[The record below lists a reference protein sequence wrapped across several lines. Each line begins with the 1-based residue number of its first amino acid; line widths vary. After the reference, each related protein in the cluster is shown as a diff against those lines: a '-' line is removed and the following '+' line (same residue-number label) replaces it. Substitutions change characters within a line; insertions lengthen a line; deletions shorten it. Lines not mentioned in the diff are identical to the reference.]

1 MLMLPEERAM
11 SSPSGILVV
20 FLCLALLGSCHAMAL
35 TTNMASKVWSQLEE
49 VSQPTDRHLPSD
61 LPLWT
66 AWATGAN
73 MAVTA
78 SPVDLWTSPSVSAEE
93 RGAHGDDSQQGAVP
107 RPSSEFTSMQRAV
120 GQGTFHFSE
129 PDDPDPSLTHRLVN
143 SESTWADEEHMP
155 DLHFRHAQEDSAPTD
170 ASSLAAQ
177 TPLSSAPAQEWSAID
192 TASAATVAPPLGSS
206 GTPDLGTSIPALTLH
221 PDTRPTGSRVTDT
234 GLDTDDAVDSQ
245 GEGTEV
251 TTSVL
256 HEEDSAV
263 RPTEELAFITDSF
276 AGVAPDDAW
285 SDTDP
290 LSESSS
296 LPDCNAVTTG
306 VCNTSETSWAPPPP
320 PPPPPPPGGDKS
332 VKSNGDLDDLS
343 SAPFPPVTVPLPL
356 LVPLLADWNAAV
368 ATWGLAWEAHVYG
381 LGCMFAL
388 VAAISA
394 LCLLCLPLRRPAGC
408 GLFAA
413 AHLLQLLTG
422 AGRAFLLFYDP
433 YGQRERLPGAGVL
446 LLHEAPFPC
455 LTAAFG
461 AALLLLSARSRTR
474 LLPRALLQRSSCAL
488 AALLL
493 THAALALGFAGLEA
507 LLPGVPCLAL
517 VPPGAFVALALLLA
531 TAYLLFYCHARADA
545 KHIYRLSEASPER
558 SATDGNAAN
567 ANAAAA
573 AAANTPRHASQ
584 CPFSEAGVWE
594 RAAGT
599 GVFAALFLLAC
610 SGLRLYAMLLAAG
623 VAGGGQAGLPPWPWW
638 GLQFSLRGC
647 EAGVC
652 LTLALIITHP
662 LLYCGQRAAGMSKP
676 PRWPGF
682 AWRSGG
688 GGSGGSGKPSLLPGG
703 YGWSLRPGE
712 KLCEGLTRKESESV
726 PLYTLADQ
734 RFSETDGLDLHYPS
748 TPTDL
753 TAKRLAHSK
762 LAKAVSMGS
771 SFASLDGGLYSDS
784 TVDLRPPSP
793 IDLRRS
799 IDEALFSES
808 LFSRSIFCSSRLS
821 LSTRGPPDG
830 QPCRGPSAAAAEPGL
845 YRTSSCGDVDQP
857 AAGADASRPSHRG
870 VHTQRGAW
878 RGSSSA
884 SLCGGHFGGHGAAAA
899 HGAVPLTVCCAHIVP
914 GQEVQR
920 APPRHPSQRRYPTLG
935 STSSRE
941 SLCDTQLDREQVD
954 ELAVQAEFINVCR
967 QIDALSVSSDTI
979 DL

>member
-11 SSPSGILVV
+11 SSPSGVLAV
-20 FLCLALLGSCHAMAL
+20 FLCLALFDSCRSMAL
-35 TTNMASKVWSQLEE
+35 TTNMASKVWPQLEE
-49 VSQPTDRHLPSD
+49 VSEPTDRHLPSD

-78 SPVDLWTSPSVSAEE
+78 SPLDLWTSLSVNAEE
-93 RGAHGDDSQQGAVP
+93 RATHSEDSQQGAVP
-107 RPSSEFTSMQRAV
+107 RPSSEFKSMQRTLEE
-120 GQGTFHFSE
+120 GTFHFSE
-129 PDDPDPSLTHRLVN
+129 PDDPSLTDQLVN
-143 SESTWADEEHMP
+143 SQSNWADEDHMS
-155 DLHFRHAQEDSAPTD
+155 DLHFRHTQGDLPATD
-170 ASSLAAQ
+170 TSSLVAQ
-177 TPLSSAPAQEWSAID
+177 TPLSSAPPQEWGAID
-192 TASAATVAPPLGSS
+192 TDSAATMAPPLGSS
-206 GTPDLGTSIPALTLH
+206 VTPDLSMSIPALTLH
-221 PDTRPTGSRVTDT
+221 SDIHRLPGSDVTDT
-234 GLDTDDAVDSQ
+234 GLDTDDAMDSQ

-251 TTSVL
+251 MTSVL
-256 HEEDSAV
+256 HEEDFAV
-263 RPTEELAFITDSF
+263 RPTEEMAFITDSF
-276 AGVAPDDAW
+276 AGISPDDAW
-285 SDTDP
+285 SDTDS

-296 LPDCNAVTTG
+296 LPDCNAITTG

-320 PPPPPPPGGDKS
+320 PPPPPPAGDH
-332 VKSNGDLDDLS
+332 VKSNGNLDDLS
-343 SAPFPPVTVPLPL
+343 SAPFPPVTASLPL
-356 LVPLLADWNAAV
+356 LVPLLVDWNAAM

-388 VAAISA
+388 VATISA

-408 GLFAA
+408 GLFAT
-413 AHLLQLLTG
+413 AHLLQMLTG

-433 YGQRERLPGAGVL
+433 YGQRERLPGAAAL
-446 LLHEAPFPC
+446 LLHETPFPC

-461 AALLLLSARSRTR
+461 AVLLLLSARSRTQ
-474 LLPRALLQRSSCAL
+474 LLPRALLQRSSCTL

-493 THAALALGFAGLEA
+493 THVALALGFVGLEV
-507 LLPGVPCLAL
+507 LLPGLPCLAL

-531 TAYLLFYCHARADA
+531 TGYLLFYCYARADA

-558 SATDGNAAN
+558 SAAD
-567 ANAAAA
+567 AAATA
-573 AAANTPRHASQ
+573 AMPRASQ

-594 RAAGT
+594 RAAAT

-623 VAGGGQAGLPPWPWW
+623 VAGDGQVGLPPWPWW

-652 LTLALIITHP
+652 LALALIITHP
-662 LLYCGQRAAGMSKP
+662 LLYCGQRAGGMSKP
-676 PRWPGF
+676 PHWPGF

-688 GGSGGSGKPSLLPGG
+688 GGEGSSTKPSLLPGG

-753 TAKRLAHSK
+753 TAKRLAHGK
-762 LAKAVSMGS
+762 LAKAISMGS

-830 QPCRGPSAAAAEPGL
+830 QPCRGPVAATEPGL

-857 AAGADASRPSHRG
+857 AGGGDVSRPPHRG

-884 SLCGGHFGGHGAAAA
+884 SLCGGNFGGHAAA
-899 HGAVPLTVCCAHIVP
+899 HGAAPLAVCCAHILP
-914 GQEVQR
+914 GQEAQR
-920 APPRHPSQRRYPTLG
+920 APARHPSQRRYPTLG

-941 SLCDTQLDREQVD
+941 SLCDTQLEREQVD
-954 ELAVQAEFINVCR
+954 ELAVQAEFVNVCR
-967 QIDALSVSSDTI
+967 QIDALSISSDTI